1 MNPREHYRKLSFS
14 IKDAEIRAVA
24 AVMCEH
30 IGEQNA
36 VRLEA
41 LSGRVSMDERKA
53 RIILR
58 RLRNEYGLPVCSIS
72 GKPGYWLAHSLS
84 ETKPSEI
91 EFRSRA
97 RENIENANAYQRC
110 NYPPEQAEELREVQP
125 TMFDMPEPEP
135 DRLRYWR

>member
-1 MNPREHYRKLSFS
+1 MNPREHYRKLAFG

-30 IGEQNA
+30 IGEENA

-41 LSGRVSMDERKA
+41 LASRVSMDDRKV

-125 TMFDMPEPEP
+125 ALIEVEPEP
-135 DRLRYWR
+135 IPHWRW

>member
-1 MNPREHYRKLSFS
+1 MNPKDFYRKLSFS

-30 IGEQNA
+30 IGEENA

-41 LSGRVSMDERKA
+41 LASRVSMDDRKV

-58 RLRNEYGLPVCSIS
+58 RLRNEFGLPVCSIS
-72 GKPGYWLAHSLS
+72 GKAGYWLARSLS
-84 ETKPSEI
+84 ETKPAEI

-97 RENIENANAYQRC
+97 RENIENANAYQNC
-110 NYPPEQAEELREVQP
+110 QYPPKQVEELCEVQP
-125 TMFDMPEPEP
+125 ALIEVEPEYIP
-135 DRLRYWR
+135 YWRW

>member
-24 AVMCEH
+24 AVMCEY
-30 IGEQNA
+30 IGEENA

-41 LSGRVSMDERKA
+41 LSGRVSMDERKV

-110 NYPPEQAEELREVQP
+110 NYPPKPAEELRELQP
-125 TMFDMPEPEP
+125 TLIDVPEP
-135 DRLRYWR
+135 DPIPFWRW